1 MESFV
6 IKKRTILKTQVWENE
21 DDDEEEEIE
30 EKGIEKQVE
39 IVYNYDND
47 DGKEIG
53 NENADLK
60 KEKRENET
68 KEQEV
73 GDKEL
78 PKENKRKKGKFS
90 FDNSFVKSS
99 NQTFTY

>member
-21 DDDEEEEIE
+21 DDEEEEEIE

-53 NENADLK
+53 NENVDLK
-60 KEKRENET
+60 T
-68 KEQEV
+68 KKQEV
-73 GDKEL
+73 GDREL

-90 FDNSFVKSS
+90 LVNSFVKSF